1 MIELMPE
8 SNFKFLEEKLPDLAA
23 LGDFAEQ
30 YVYADPQSS
39 VVKLRTFTEK
49 FVEIIYTIRNIDG
62 TAYQDN
68 LFEQLNNDEF
78 LRVVPKTVINLLH
91 SLRIN
96 GNKAAHGSEITSDII
111 IELLKQ
117 SHELAKWIFGTYC
130 NGDINNV
137 PVFSEPT
144 QKVKT
149 DEWKSERNKILKDLY
164 EKEKQL
170 QEAIEQ
176 LQNERQ
182 IAESKARKQEELDTF
197 VVRGQE
203 VVNELKYSEEETR
216 KFLIDEELSKT
227 GWHIGAN
234 KQDTDEVRQEFPIE
248 DQPNESGIGY
258 ADYVL
263 FDDDEKPLAVIEA
276 KKTSKD
282 VSIGKKQ
289 AQLYAD
295 GLEKKYGQRPIIFY
309 TNGFETY
316 IYNDTSNEHPRK
328 IYGFY
333 SKDSLQYLIV
343 QRSSRTKASEVKIN
357 FNITDRPYQIEAIK
371 RVLEKFETHGRKA
384 LIVQATGTGKTRVA
398 ISLADVLTRANWV
411 KRILFLCDRRE
422 LRKQAKNVFSEYL
435 PGTPLTI
442 LNSRTSK
449 DRNQRIYLATYPAMK
464 QFYQSFDVGFFDL
477 IIADE
482 SHRSIYKVYKDIFT
496 YFDCYQI
503 GLTATPVG
511 FINRN
516 TFRMFDCGDDN
527 PTAYFSYEDAVQS
540 EPQYLSSFE
549 VFNVTTKFLRDGIKY
564 SEMSREQQLQLEEQV
579 SDPEYFEFDSEQI
592 DKAIYNEDTNRK
604 IIRNLMENG
613 IKLPDG
619 KLGKSIIFARN
630 HRHAVIL
637 KEKFNELYRQY
648 GESYCQ
654 VIDNYDPRAD
664 QLISDFKGIG
674 NQDIRIAISVDMLDT
689 GIDVPELLNLVFAKP
704 VKSYVKFWQMIGRG
718 TRIKKD
724 LFGEGKHKTKFR
736 IFDHWSNFEWFDLHY
751 KPSQPAESKGLL
763 QRVFDER
770 INLGETALK
779 QYDQETFAFV
789 SKQILKDVNRL
800 AETDTVSVKER
811 IKEIKLLQSEQ
822 VINNFSGDVKHKLRN
837 IAPLMQWVDIWG
849 QSDAYNFDLLIA
861 KAQNSLLLKS
871 GSFDDYK
878 GEIINSVQS
887 LQETIHQVRAKSEII
902 KQLQSKEFWND
913 VTTSALENVRQ
924 ELRSIMKYHDRG
936 GIEDYEPPKIDVK
949 DGDLEYTQYDVKNKG
964 VEMRAYKERVEDV
977 LVRLIDKSPT
987 LQKIKRGQSVNDKD
1001 IQELISLVL
1010 TQHPDVNLELLKEF
1024 YPDTANHLD
1033 LAIRRIIGLDPEYIS
1048 QQFQSFIKE
1057 NPNLN
1062 STQLKFIQLL
1072 TNHIA
1077 KYGTLKLENLF
1088 EPPFTTIDSD
1098 GVYGIFP
1105 SEEQAEKIIN
1115 IVREISYPYNQPRSE
1130 K

>member
-8 SNFKFLEEKLPDLAA
+8 SNFKFLEKKLPDLAA

-39 VVKLRTFTEK
+39 AVKLRTFAEK
-49 FVEIIYTIRNIDG
+49 FVEIIYTIRNIDN
-62 TAYQDN
+62 TSYLDN
-68 LFEQLNNDEF
+68 LFGQLDNDTFKEA
-78 LRVVPKTVINLLH
+78 VPKTVINLLH

-96 GNKAAHGSEITSDII
+96 GNRAAHGSDITSEII

-117 SHELAKWIFGTYC
+117 AHELAKWIYGTYC
-130 NGDINNV
+130 SGNINSV
-137 PVFSEPT
+137 PIFADPT
-144 QKVKT
+144 QNVKT
-149 DEWKSERNKILKDLY
+149 EEWKSERNKILKDLY

-170 QEAIEQ
+170 QEAIAQ
-176 LQNERQ
+176 LQIERQ
-182 IAESKARKQEELDTF
+182 RKETKVRAKEELDQF
-197 VVRGQE
+197 VIKGQE
-203 VVNELKYSEEETR
+203 VVNELKYTEEDTR
-216 KFLIDEELSKT
+216 KFLIDEELAKA
-227 GWHIGAN
+227 GWNVGSN
-234 KQDTDEVRQEFPIE
+234 QQDTEEVRQEFPVE
-248 DQPNESGIGY
+248 FQQNDSGLGK

-263 FDDDEKPLAVIEA
+263 FDDDENPLAVIEA

-282 VSIGKKQ
+282 PNIGKKQ

-316 IYNDTSNEHPRK
+316 IYNDYYNEQPRK

-357 FNITDRPYQIEAIK
+357 YDITDRPYQIEAIK
-371 RVLEKFETHGRKA
+371 RVVENFETHGRKA

-398 ISLADVLTRANWV
+398 ISLADVLSRANWV

-422 LRKQAKNVFSEYL
+422 LRKQAKNVFQEYL

-442 LNSRTSK
+442 LNSRTSE
-449 DRNQRIYLATYPAMK
+449 DRNKRIYLATYPAIK

-516 TFRMFDCGDDN
+516 TFRMFDCTDDN

-549 VFNVTTKFLRDGIKY
+549 VFNVTTKFLREGIKY
-564 SEMSREQQLQLEEQV
+564 SEMTREQQMQLEEQV

-613 IKLPDG
+613 RKLPDG
-619 KLGKSIIFARN
+619 TLGKSIIFARN
-630 HRHAVIL
+630 HRHALIL

-664 QLISDFKGIG
+664 QLIDDFKGYG

-689 GIDVPELLNLVFAKP
+689 GIDIPELLNLIFAKP
-704 VKSYVKFWQMIGRG
+704 IKSFVKFWQMIGRG
-718 TRIKKD
+718 TRIRKD
-724 LFGEGKHKTKFR
+724 LFGKGLDKTTFR

-751 KPSQPAESKGLL
+751 KHTQPTESKGLL
-763 QRVFDER
+763 QRVFEER

-789 SKQILKDVNRL
+789 SKQILADVNRL
-800 AETDTVSVKER
+800 AETDTVSVKEK
-811 IKEIKLLQSEQ
+811 IKDIKLLQSEQ
-822 VINNFSGDVKHKLRN
+822 VINNFSGDVKHRLRN
-837 IAPLMQWVDIWG
+837 IANLMQLVDIRG

-861 KAQNSLLLKS
+861 KAQNALLLKS

-887 LQETIHQVRAKSEII
+887 LQESIHQVRAKSETI
-902 KQLQSKEFWND
+902 KKVQSKEFWKD
-913 VTTSALENVRQ
+913 VTTSELENVRK
-924 ELRSIMKYHDRG
+924 ELRSIMKFHSG
-936 GIEDYEPPKIDVK
+936 GGEGDYVPPKIDVK
-949 DGDLEYTQYDVKNKG
+949 DDELEYTQYEVKNKG

-977 LVRLIDKSPT
+977 LIRLIDKSPT

-1024 YPDTANHLD
+1024 YPDTADHLD

-1062 STQLKFIQLL
+1062 ATQLKFIQLL

>member
-1 MIELMPE
+1 MFQLMPD
-8 SNFKFLEEKLPDLAA
+8 SNFKFLEDKLPDLAV
-23 LGDFAEQ
+23 LGDFAEE
-30 YVYADPQSS
+30 YVFADPQSAA
-39 VVKLRTFTEK
+39 VKLRSFAEK
-49 FVEIIYTIRNIDG
+49 FVEIIFTIRNIESKPEE
-62 TAYQDN
+62 DN
-68 LFEQLNNDEF
+68 LFGQLDSDAF
-78 LRVVPKTVINLLH
+78 KQSVPKTVINLLH

-96 GNKAAHGSEITSDII
+96 GNKAAHGSEISSANIL
-111 IELLKQ
+111 ELLKQ
-117 SHELAKWIFGTYC
+117 AHELAKWIYATYC
-130 NGDINNV
+130 NGSINEV
-137 PVFSEPT
+137 QPFSEPT
-144 QKVKT
+144 QQVIT
-149 DEWKSERNKILKDLY
+149 DDWNSERNKILKDLY

-170 QEAIEQ
+170 QEALEQ
-176 LQNERQ
+176 LQTERQ
-182 IAESKARKQEELDTF
+182 KSERIARKQEELDKF
-197 VVRGQE
+197 VVRGHE
-203 VVNELKYSEEETR
+203 VVNELKYTEEDTR
-216 KFLIDEELSKT
+216 KFLIDEELAKA
-227 GWHIGAN
+227 GWNVGSN
-234 KQDTDEVRQEFPIE
+234 QQDTDEVRQEFSVE
-248 DQPNESGIGY
+248 FQPNETGIGY

-263 FDDDEKPLAVIEA
+263 FDDNEKPLAVIEA
-276 KKTSKD
+276 KKTAKD

-316 IYNDTSNEHPRK
+316 IYNDTNNEHPRK

-343 QRSSRTKASEVKIN
+343 QRSSKSKASEVKIN
-357 FNITDRPYQIEAIK
+357 YDITDRPYQIEAIK
-371 RVLEKFETHGRKA
+371 RVVEKFEAHGRKA

-422 LRKQAKNVFSEYL
+422 LRKQAKNVFQEYL

-442 LNSRTSK
+442 LNSRTSE
-449 DRNQRIYLATYPAMK
+449 DRNKRIYLATYPAIK

-516 TFRMFDCGDDN
+516 TFRMFDCTDDN

-549 VFNVTTKFLRDGIKY
+549 VFNVTTKFLREGIKY
-564 SEMSREQQLQLEEQV
+564 SEMTREQQMQLEEQV

-613 IKLPDG
+613 CKLPDG
-619 KLGKSIIFARN
+619 TLGKSIIFARN
-630 HRHAVIL
+630 HRHALIL

-664 QLISDFKGIG
+664 QLIDDFKGYG

-689 GIDVPELLNLVFAKP
+689 GIDIPELLNLVFAKP
-704 VKSYVKFWQMIGRG
+704 IKSFVKFWQMIGRG
-718 TRIKKD
+718 TRIRKD
-724 LFGEGKHKTKFR
+724 LFGKGLDKTTFR

-751 KPSQPAESKGLL
+751 KHTQPTESKGLL
-763 QRVFDER
+763 QRVFEER

-779 QYDQETFAFV
+779 QYDQETFSFV
-789 SKQILKDVNRL
+789 SKQILADVNRL

-811 IKEIKLLQSEQ
+811 IKDIKLLQSEQ
-822 VINNFSGDVKHKLRN
+822 VINNFSGDVKHRLRN
-837 IAPLMQWVDIWG
+837 IANLMQLVDIRG
-849 QSDAYNFDLLIA
+849 QIDAYNFDLLIA
-861 KAQNSLLLKS
+861 KAQNALLLKS

-878 GEIINSVQS
+878 GEIINSIQS
-887 LQETIHQVRAKSEII
+887 LQESIHQVRAKSDTIN
-902 KQLQSKEFWND
+902 KVKSKEFWNN
-913 VTTSALENVRQ
+913 VTNTELENVRQ
-924 ELRSIMKYHDRG
+924 ELRSIMKFHDRG
-936 GIEDYEPPKIDVK
+936 GEGDYNPPKIDVK
-949 DGDLEYTQYDVKNKG
+949 DGDLEYTQYEVKNKG

-1024 YPDTANHLD
+1024 YPDTADHLD
-1033 LAIRRIIGLDPEYIS
+1033 LAIRRIIGLEPEYITK
-1048 QQFQSFIKE
+1048 QFQSFIKE

-1088 EPPFTTIDSD
+1088 EPPFTSIDSD

-1105 SEEQAEKIIN
+1105 SEEQAEKIIS
-1115 IVREISYPYNQPRSE
+1115 IVREISYPYNSPRAE
-1130 K
+1130 E